1 MRKGAG
7 LRSLLK
13 MPGVKP
19 LYIVRLKSGDY
30 LISASMPVKKKQLYG
45 PGTVW
50 VTRRR
55 SITNW
60 NFCGKAF
67 TRATGIKLPKDVLY
81 RLHVLVGRPV

>member
-19 LYIVRLKSGDY
+19 LYIVRGEDGDY
-30 LISASMPVKKKQLYG
+30 FISAAKPVKRLVSNTKIWTTHR
-45 PGTVW
+45 PSSTRW
-50 VTRRR
+50 V
-55 SITNW
+55 
-60 NFCGKAF
+60 FCGKAF
-67 TRATGIKLPKDVLY
+67 TRATGIKLPKDVVY

>member
-19 LYIVRLKSGDY
+19 LNIVRNVDGTY
-30 LISASMPVKKKQLYG
+30 FVSAATIIKK
-45 PGTVW
+45 
-50 VTRRR
+50 RR
-55 SITNW
+55 SWGARYWGTRKPSRTSW
-60 NFCGKAF
+60 SFCSKDF
-67 TRATGIKLPKDVLY
+67 ERATGIKLPKDVVY

>member
-19 LYIVRLKSGDY
+19 LYIVRKDNGNY
-30 LISASMPVKKKQLYG
+30 FVSAARPVKRLVSNTKIWTTHRPSSTG
-45 PGTVW
+45 
-50 VTRRR
+50 
-55 SITNW
+55 W
-60 NFCGKAF
+60 NFCGRMF
-67 TRATGIKLPKDVLY
+67 TRATGIKLPKDVVY